1 MKIVHLTD
9 LYADG
14 TAQGS
19 GLDTSDK
26 ELIEIYDIGE
36 YDDEDG
42 YVQFI
47 NRYGGRCGWFI
58 GCAVAVEIGFDDG
71 SSITFTDLRRPDRS
85 RNSEKISAAIAE
97 LKQLLFADNSD
108 DIPESDM
115 PDIF

>member
-36 YDDEDG
+36 YDSDDG
-42 YVQFI
+42 YVQFMST
-47 NRYGGRCGWFI
+47 YGIKCGWYI
-58 GCAVAVEIGFDDG
+58 GCVPGIKIDFDNG
-71 SSITFTDLRRPDRS
+71 TSIKFTDLRRPGRS
-85 RNSEKISAAIAE
+85 RNCEKISAAIAE
-97 LKQLLFADNSD
+97 LRILLFADDSD